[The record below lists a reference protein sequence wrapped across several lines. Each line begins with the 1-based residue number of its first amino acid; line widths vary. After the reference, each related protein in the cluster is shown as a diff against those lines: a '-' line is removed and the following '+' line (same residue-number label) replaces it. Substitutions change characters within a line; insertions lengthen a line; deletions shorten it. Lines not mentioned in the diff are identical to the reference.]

1 MSADDVPRVLIVGAG
16 VTGSELA
23 WGLARRGIET
33 LLVTTSLD
41 TIANLPGDGWR
52 FEPPQGGLLAQLAA
66 EARDAEGAWR
76 SQALHRA
83 AKRELERE
91 PSLHTLQSNVVGLL
105 VERGRVAGVRT
116 WEGVDRRA
124 HLVALCVGTFLRARL
139 TVGALEEAA
148 GRLAEMAY
156 DELHDD
162 LVAHGVRL
170 VDAEARLTG
179 DDVTP
184 GYVVRYRRLE
194 AGEVDE
200 SGRVR
205 ALAGAFAFGACAGRA
220 DDLGEAAREGHA
232 AVGRLLGALGAAAP
246 PSG

>member
-1 MSADDVPRVLIVGAG
+1 MSGADVARVLIVGAG

-52 FEPPQGGLLAQLAA
+52 FEPPEGGLLAQLAT
-66 EARDAEGAWR
+66 EARDAAGAWR

-83 AKRELERE
+83 VKRELERE
-91 PSLHTLQSNVVGLL
+91 GSLHTLQSNVVGLL
-105 VERGRVAGVRT
+105 VEGGRVVGVRT

-124 HLVALCVGTFLRARL
+124 DVVALCVGTFLRARL
-139 TVGALEEAA
+139 RVGALEEAA

-162 LVAHGVRL
+162 LVGHGVRL
-170 VDAEARLTG
+170 EEAEALLPG
-179 DDVTP
+179 DDVAP
-184 GYVVRYRRLE
+184 GYVVRYRRI
-194 AGEVDE
+194 ASGEVDDR
-200 SGRVR
+200 GRIR
-205 ALAGAFAFGACAGRA
+205 ALPGAFAFGACAGRA
-220 DDLGEAAREGHA
+220 DDLAAAAREGRA
-232 AVGRLLGALGAAAP
+232 AIERVLGA
-246 PSG
+246 S